1 MSDTIRLRIITN
13 NPARALMEE
22 VLGVTLEDRP
32 NWCVVLTTPQEVA
45 AIPEGALCYA
55 VFYLPTC
62 RGFAARETLT
72 PLESAW
78 LDRRARGGVQ
88 GLGASEFQGMRAWR
102 QKRNSRAKQETTNA
116 GQAGNSAEER
126 ARP

>member
-1 MSDTIRLRIITN
+1 MSDPIRLRIITN

-32 NWCVVLTTPQEVA
+32 DWCAILTTPQELA
-45 AIPEGALCYA
+45 AIPDGALCYA
-55 VFYLPTC
+55 VFYLPA
-62 RGFAARETLT
+62 RDGFAARETLT

-88 GLGASEFQGMRAWR
+88 GLGVSEFQGMRAWR
-102 QKRNSRAKQETTNA
+102 HKRNIRSKQEATNA
-116 GQAGNSAEER
+116 GKAGHPAEER